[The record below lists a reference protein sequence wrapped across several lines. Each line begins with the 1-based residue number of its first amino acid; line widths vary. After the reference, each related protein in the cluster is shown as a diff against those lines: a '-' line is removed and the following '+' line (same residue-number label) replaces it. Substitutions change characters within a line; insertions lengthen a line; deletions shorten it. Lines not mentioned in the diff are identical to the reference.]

1 MARQDAVEYIK
12 KIRKLGFRDDEIRRE
27 LEKSGWP
34 TEEINLSFI
43 ESRVIKMPP
52 AEPAQTIKQPQ
63 PQPQIKPLA
72 EKTPVV
78 QKPVPQVPMFEVKKV
93 APLSAGV
100 SIPINRQASA
110 LPPIEKHEPAPLGN
124 AAFLPSLS
132 KEPQSQPINS
142 SPVIRPVVPPPQQL
156 QSSQQAQSPQ
166 QAQSQRP
173 APPLRTQSFSQEN
186 VVETLVKEEAAPAGE
201 QRSFAA
207 VSQPRRINTKTI
219 IMSFLAL
226 ALVAS
231 ASGGGYWYYQKIY
244 EKQVLATALGALKD
258 MKSYHFDTEVE
269 IRLKDNPARVSEKID
284 PFIPQVAGL
293 FLHAITPQGQSSAVL
308 PDVRLPVNKFTVRFR
323 GDIDRSDMQKP
334 KYDIFFTL
342 ETRDIF
348 LSDIELEGRGVDG
361 THYFQFTKLPGIPK
375 ELSDS
380 GFAPPVDT
388 DSFKKRWVSFN
399 PETIEESLNDYM
411 TRLSAVDASFKPY
424 IVNETKKQQ
433 DAPSEEI
440 ARIEKLWDSTKIVE
454 WQEDA
459 YPELVKGER
468 AYRFKG
474 VLDKQSLERLIIEM
488 SKIGGKDLSSRDL
501 ADISKAVELLGNP
514 EFNIWVSRNT
524 KHILKFTT
532 LASVSDPD
540 APAKGVAEFLVTTNL
555 SKINEPI
562 SVIAPK
568 DSYDF
573 KQVLDSTFDFAV
585 TGLAEGQMRGRDTR
599 RVADVKQIQL
609 ALELFLDQNSSYPS
623 SLSLLEPEFIVKLPK
638 DPQSGKSYTYK
649 RLNSKSYTLLA
660 KLEDP
665 NSFYLQNDAK
675 PGDQNYDVKLP

>member
-43 ESRVIKMPP
+43 ESRVIKIPP
-52 AEPAQTIKQPQ
+52 AEPAQTIRQPQ

-78 QKPVPQVPMFEVKKV
+78 QKPVPQVPMAEVKKV

-110 LPPIEKHEPAPLGN
+110 LPSIEKPAGN
-124 AAFLPSLS
+124 SAFLPSLS
-132 KEPQSQPINS
+132 KEPQSQPVNS
-142 SPVIRPVVPPPQQL
+142 PPVIRPVVPPPQPSQPL
-156 QSSQQAQSPQ
+156 QQTPPPQ
-166 QAQSQRP
+166 QAQPQRP
-173 APPLRTQSFSQEN
+173 QPPLRTQSFSQEN
-186 VVETLVKEEAAPAGE
+186 VVETLVKEEAAPVSE
-201 QRSFAA
+201 PRSFA
-207 VSQPRRINTKTI
+207 VSPPPQRINTKTI

-226 ALVAS
+226 ALVTS
-231 ASGGGYWYYQKIY
+231 ASGGAYWYYQKIY
-244 EKQVLATALGALKD
+244 PKQVLATALGALKD

-269 IRLKDNPARVSEKID
+269 IRLKDNPARVSGKID

-293 FLHAITPQGQSSAVL
+293 FLHAITPQGQNSAVL

-323 GDIDRSDMQKP
+323 GDIDLSDAQKP

-342 ETRDIF
+342 ETRDIL

-361 THYFQFTKLPGIPK
+361 THYFQFTKLPSIPK

-380 GFAPPVDT
+380 GFAPAIDI

-399 PETIEESLNDYM
+399 PKTIEESLDDYM

-424 IVNETKKQQ
+424 ITEEAKK
-433 DAPSEEI
+433 DSDVPSEEI
-440 ARIEKLWDSTKIVE
+440 ARIEKLWSSTKVVA

-474 VLDKQSLERLIIEM
+474 VLDKQSLERFIIEM
-488 SKIGGKDLSSRDL
+488 AKIGGKDPSSRDL
-501 ADISKAVELLGNP
+501 ADIREAVDLLGNP

-540 APAKGVAEFLVTTNL
+540 APAKGVAEFLVTMNL
-555 SKINEPI
+555 SKINEPV
-562 SVIAPK
+562 SVVAPK
-568 DSYDF
+568 DAYDF

-585 TGLAEGQMRGRDTR
+585 TGLAEAQMKGRDTR
-599 RVADVKQIQL
+599 RIADVKQIQL
-609 ALELFLDQNSSYPS
+609 ALELYFDQNNVYPQ

-649 RLNSKSYTLLA
+649 RSNSKSYMLSA

-665 NSFYLQNDAK
+665 KSFYLQNDAK
-675 PGDQNYDVKLP
+675 PGDLNYDVKQ

>member
-52 AEPAQTIKQPQ
+52 AESVQTIKQAQ
-63 PQPQIKPLA
+63 PQPQIKPLT

-78 QKPVPQVPMFEVKKV
+78 QKPAPQVPMAEVKKE
-93 APLSAGV
+93 APLSAGT
-100 SIPINRQASA
+100 SIPINRQADA
-110 LPPIEKHEPAPLGN
+110 LPSIEKREVAPPSN
-124 AAFLPSLS
+124 AAFLPPLS
-132 KEPQSQPINS
+132 KGPQSQS
-142 SPVIRPVVPPPQQL
+142 VSGSPVVRPVQPPQQ
-156 QSSQQAQSPQ
+156 SQSPQ
-166 QAQSQRP
+166 QTQSQRP
-173 APPLRTQSFSQEN
+173 VPPLRTQSFAQEN
-186 VVETLVKEEAAPAGE
+186 VVEALIKEEATPTGE
-201 QRSFAA
+201 PRGFAA

-219 IMSFLAL
+219 IGSFLAL

-231 ASGGGYWYYQKIY
+231 ASGGAYWYYQKIY
-244 EKQVLATALGALKD
+244 PKQALAAALGALKD

-342 ETRDIF
+342 ETRDIL

-361 THYFQFTKLPGIPK
+361 THYFQFTKLPSIPK

-411 TRLSAVDASFKPY
+411 TRLSAVDAAFKPY
-424 IVNETKKQQ
+424 ITDEAKKQR
-433 DAPSEEI
+433 AVPNEEI
-440 ARIEKLWDSTKIVE
+440 ARIEKLWDSTKIVA
-454 WQEDA
+454 WQSDA

-474 VLDKQSLERLIIEM
+474 VLDKQSLERFIIEI

-501 ADISKAVELLGNP
+501 ADISEAVNLLGNP

-540 APAKGVAEFLVTTNL
+540 APAKGVAEFLVTMNL

-562 SVIAPK
+562 SVIAPQNA
-568 DSYDF
+568 YDF

-585 TGLAEGQMRGRDTR
+585 TSLAEAQMKGRDTR

-609 ALELFLDQNSSYPS
+609 ALELYSDKNSAYPS

-649 RLNSKSYTLLA
+649 RLNSKSYTLSA

-665 NSFYLQNDAK
+665 KSFYLQNDAK
-675 PGDQNYDVKLP
+675 PGDLNYDVKSL